1 MDPDSHF
8 GSGAS
13 PMYCMTPVC
22 TVGVVGALL
31 WILIAMSVVA
41 PLLWA
46 IVILL
51 LDLTLATQV
60 RPKFKQSVKIIAYFH
75 PVREE
80 LHIFIQSEKSC
91 IFSSM
96 VREELFIFIHSEKSC
111 IFSTNQRRTAYFH
124 PIREELHI
132 SIQSEKS

>member
-1 MDPDSHF
+1 MDPDIHV
-8 GSGAS
+8 GSGS
-13 PMYCMTPVC
+13 PPMYCMTSVC
-22 TVGVVGALL
+22 AVGVLGALL

-80 LHIFIQSEKSC
+80 LHIFNQSEKNC
-91 IFSSM
+91 IFLSN
-96 VREELFIFIHSEKSC
+96 K
-111 IFSTNQRRTAYFH
+111 RRAAYFH
-124 PIREELHI
+124 PIREELNLLFAN
-132 SIQSEKS
+132 QNTLT